1 MISGFSNAA
10 TTHLYHHLAFNSA
23 IPMPFKIPA
32 VLKTLLDPD
41 IDLNYT
47 PQQSD
52 LLEALRFSMKA
63 KAKML
68 DKAAQHEAELLHKM
82 MQEGQDTAKLKE
94 EYDDIQTEKLE
105 ANEVFFDLINAL
117 AELLDASQYKALL
130 EHADIK
136 ML

>member
-10 TTHLYHHLAFNSA
+10 ITHLYHHLAFHSA

-52 LLEALRFSMKA
+52 LLEALRFSIKA

-130 EHADIK
+130 EYSGIK
-136 ML
+136 TT

>member
-10 TTHLYHHLAFNSA
+10 ITHLYHHLAFHSA

-32 VLKTLLDPD
+32 VLKTLLDPE

-52 LLEALRFSMKA
+52 LLEALRFSIKA

-82 MQEGQDTAKLKE
+82 MQEGQDTAKLKK

-130 EHADIK
+130 EYSGIK
-136 ML
+136 TT

>member
-1 MISGFSNAA
+1 MISGFSNAP
-10 TTHLYHHLAFNSA
+10 TSHLYQHLAFDSA
-23 IPMPFKIPA
+23 MPMPFKIPA

-41 IDLNYT
+41 INLNYT

-52 LLEALRFSMKA
+52 LLEALRFSIKA

-117 AELLDASQYKALL
+117 AELLDASQYKSLL
-130 EHADIK
+130 EYSNIK